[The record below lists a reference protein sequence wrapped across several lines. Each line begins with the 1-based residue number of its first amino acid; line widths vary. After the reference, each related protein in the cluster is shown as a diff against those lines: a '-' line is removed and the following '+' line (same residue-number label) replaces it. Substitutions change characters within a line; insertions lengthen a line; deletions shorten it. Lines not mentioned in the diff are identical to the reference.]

1 MITTKKQLFENL
13 KPYNPNEKIFVM
25 FWTKDEFEED
35 EPITTKAWNAALESM
50 ETLGNED
57 SAEQEVAELITECL
71 EEARK
76 E

>member
-13 KPYNPNEKIFVM
+13 KPYAPNEKIFVM
-25 FWTKDEFEED
+25 FWTKDEFEGD
-35 EPITTKAWNAALESM
+35 EPITTKAWDTALESM

-57 SAEQEVAELITECL
+57 SAEQEIAELITECL